1 MNVLG
6 DNLLEAPIFKENVVN
21 QNINEDTI
29 LRFINTIEGWKTRC
43 KNLHWAAP
51 EKAIH
56 VYLDDFLT
64 VLSGYQ
70 DGLAEEYMGINGKM
84 QPTAV
89 NGVSCNITNAMEFI
103 KQVRLKTLDFYS
115 TISPNSIHAGVR
127 SECET
132 FIHEINKYNYL
143 FGLCYK
149 EDNY

>member
-70 DGLAEEYMGINGKM
+70 DSLAEEYMGINGKM

-89 NGVSCNITNAMEFI
+89 TGVTCNSTNAMEFI

-115 TISPNSIHAGVR
+115 TISSNSIYAGVR